1 MAEIRNK
8 DAEFMQLEME
18 FASNSKLIEE
28 SKMYTLVYFRCKK
41 EDRR

>member
-28 SKMYTLVYFRCKK
+28 SKMYTLDVKK
-41 EDRR
+41 KIEDKRM